1 MESSTSSGTP
11 VRFGGR
17 ACQTTL
23 LPGVPVEGW
32 SGSTWNNRHSR
43 GFGGGGELDKPTIKS
58 LPPILQARRT
68 FVNTTT
74 AVPPARVRPTAIL
87 AIILVSYFMIIL
99 DNSIIFTGLPRIQ
112 AEMNLS
118 ATGLSW
124 VQNAYTL
131 VFGGLLLLGA
141 RLGDILGRRR
151 VFIAGLTVFAFASL
165 LIGAAPNDW
174 WLIAARALQGI
185 GAAVVAP
192 SSLSLLTA
200 TFTAGRERTRAVA
213 SYGAVAGIGASLGLL
228 VGGALTEWVSWR
240 AGFFLNVPIGIAM
253 VIAAVRVIPDSPRA
267 SGRFDVFGAICS
279 TLGMGALVFAI
290 VNSTDAGWAA
300 PETVT
305 ALVAAVVLLTL
316 LVINERKVKQPIMPL
331 HLFASRERAGAYTAR
346 LLFAGTM
353 IGFFF
358 FTTQFL
364 QGVYGYNPLQAG
376 VAFFPMT
383 VVNFFVALAVP
394 RLTHRFGNAPLLATG
409 LALTLAGMAW
419 LSAITAEAPYLTGVA
434 LPLVLIGI
442 GQGLGF
448 APLTAAGIAGVTA
461 KDAGAASGLVNTSHQ
476 LGSALGVAV
485 LVAVSANAG
494 SLAGRVAIAY
504 TGGSLMLAAALL
516 MALVL
521 IVPAERAARRN
532 SKPLSGQPD
541 PTAPQS

>member
-1 MESSTSSGTP
+1 
-11 VRFGGR
+11 
-17 ACQTTL
+17 
-23 LPGVPVEGW
+23 
-32 SGSTWNNRHSR
+32 
-43 GFGGGGELDKPTIKS
+43 
-58 LPPILQARRT
+58 
-68 FVNTTT
+68 VNTTT

-200 TFTAGRERTRAVA
+200 TFAAGRERTRAVA
-213 SYGAVAGIGASLGLL
+213 SYGTVAGIGASLGLL

-267 SGRFDVFGAICS
+267 SGCFDVLGAICS

-331 HLFASRERAGAYTAR
+331 HLFTSRERAGAYTAR

-394 RLTHRFGNAPLLATG
+394 RLTHRFGNAPLLAAG

-419 LSAITAEAPYLTGVA
+419 LSTITAETPYLTGVA

-476 LGSALGVAV
+476 LGSALGVGV

-494 SLAGRVAIAY
+494 SLAASVAIAY

-532 SKPLSGQPD
+532 SKPCPASRTPLPPSPKTH
-541 PTAPQS
+541 PTDGETP